1 MSNDVDPMKAGGAEQ
16 GRNAAITGW
25 GFYVREKVLTNKAL
39 EAMVDTDD
47 EWIRLRTGIRERRV
61 VGPEDTITSMCVEAG
76 RRALDQARLTAADID
91 LVICASTTPDQHVPA
106 TACIIQQ
113 TLGATKAG
121 AFDLNSACTGFVY
134 GLIVGSQ
141 FIQAGTYRR
150 ILVTAGE
157 ALTRFVNW
165 KDRNTCILFGDGA
178 GAVVLEATDQ
188 PCGVLGSMLGSRGD
202 VGHMLS
208 IDAGGAAKPA
218 TAETVA
224 AGEHFITMRG
234 NEIFKFAVRSMAK
247 AATKALAKA
256 GLTAADLQMVI
267 PHQAN
272 LRIVKATQKELGLPD
287 DKVFINF

>member
-1 MSNDVDPMKAGGAEQ
+1 M
-16 GRNAAITGW
+16 
-25 GFYVREKVLTNKAL
+25 
-39 EAMVDTDD
+39 
-47 EWIRLRTGIRERRV
+47 
-61 VGPEDTITSMCVEAG
+61 
-76 RRALDQARLTAADID
+76 
-91 LVICASTTPDQHVPA
+91 
-106 TACIIQQ
+106 
-113 TLGATKAG
+113 
-121 AFDLNSACTGFVY
+121 
-134 GLIVGSQ
+134 
-141 FIQAGTYRR
+141 
-150 ILVTAGE
+150 
-157 ALTRFVNW
+157 
-165 KDRNTCILFGDGA
+165 
-178 GAVVLEATDQ
+178 LEATDQ

-287 DKVFINF
+287 DKVFINVDRYGNTGAASIPIALCELLAAETVQPGDNLMLVAFGGGLTWAASVVRWADVKAITGTRAARPFVVSAVAGEASLAPAP